1 MTTHFT
7 TQLAY
12 RRRPTRQVAVGDV
25 TVGGGA
31 PIRIQSMLTSNTWDV
46 EAVIAETRGLVEAH
60 CEIVR
65 LTVPTQKDLAAL
77 RE

>member
-1 MTTHFT
+1 MTPHFK

-25 TVGGGA
+25 SVGGDA

-46 EAVIAETRGLVEAH
+46 EAVIAEMRGLV
-60 CEIVR
+60 
-65 LTVPTQKDLAAL
+65 
-77 RE
+77 